1 LAGGANSEQENH
13 TETDKPESLQPSF
26 DGIIRENLHQMF
38 NQGKQSFPFA
48 TFGDETFWGVK
59 LHLHKAIKG
68 AGVRGSRRGHPSTNR
83 ARRRPEGRCGRLPE
97 SVVQGLK
104 DGTIN
109 LDDPAVTLALLKLNS
124 VRIPE
129 VFVSVEGEIK
139 QERQPWAQ
147 LPGCLFC
154 CSKARSRADE
164 RHGYEAK
171 T

>member
-1 LAGGANSEQENH
+1 M
-13 TETDKPESLQPSF
+13 TWCTFPESLPPSF

-38 NQGKQSFPFA
+38 NQGKPSFRFA
-48 TFGDETFWGVK
+48 TFGDEAFWGGK
-59 LHLHKAIKG
+59 LHLHKAIEG
-68 AGVRGSRRGHPSTNR
+68 AGVRGSRRGSTNR

-129 VFVSVEGEIK
+129 VSVSVE
-139 QERQPWAQ
+139 ER
-147 LPGCLFC
+147 
-154 CSKARSRADE
+154 
-164 RHGYEAK
+164 
-171 T
+171 